1 MPPHIYIDCTET
13 ARVGAN
19 TGIQRTVR
27 ALVAAASELRDVDV
41 APVRYDGRHF
51 VALGAAARAA
61 LARPAAGHRRVHERA
76 RRIAVSVLSS
86 HPSQGE
92 WVARGRDL
100 ASRSYWAMR
109 RMRVLAGGER
119 AVRFNSGD
127 WLVLLD
133 ATWTPDVRRDLAR
146 AKSEGAR
153 ICVVVYDL
161 IKLRRPD
168 LVSPGAAGIYRR
180 WLDRVLPAADL
191 VATIS
196 RAVRDDVQEYLRDS
210 GRASLAGRV
219 RHFPLGADFEGG
231 GAPGEAS
238 AAVRTALGEHAQRT
252 FLAVG
257 SIEPRKDQA
266 TILDAFERLWRE
278 GADARLVLVG
288 RPGWG
293 SDALVRRLSSHE
305 ARGTR
310 LFWLADASDADLAHC
325 YRRARALVNVS
336 LCEGFGLPL
345 VEAMRHGM
353 RVVASDI
360 PPFREVAGDAAVF
373 VPAGDADA
381 LARAVAAM
389 LREPWGAAPAAPV
402 AVATWIDSARALIA
416 LLRDPPNQAPR

>member
-1 MPPHIYIDCTET
+1 MPPHICIDCTET

-27 ALVAAASELRDVDV
+27 ALVAAASAVRDVEV
-41 APVRYDGRHF
+41 VPVRFDGRQF
-51 VALGAAARAA
+51 VALDAAARAS
-61 LARPAAGHRRVHERA
+61 LAQPAAGHRGVHERA
-76 RRIAVSVLSS
+76 RRMAVSVLSS
-86 HPSQGE
+86 RGTRAE

-109 RMRVLAGGER
+109 RLRGIAGGEG
-119 AVRFNSGD
+119 AVRFRPGD

-180 WLDRVLPAADL
+180 WLDRVLPMADV

-196 RAVRDDVQEYLRDS
+196 RAVRDDVRDYLGAS
-210 GRASLAGRV
+210 GRASLAGKV
-219 RHFPLGADFEGG
+219 RHFPLGADFEGDR
-231 GAPGEAS
+231 AQGEAS
-238 AAVRTALGEHAQRT
+238 AAVRSALDADAQNT

-257 SIEPRKDQA
+257 SIEPRKDQS

-278 GADARLVLVG
+278 GSDARLVLVG

-293 SDALVRRLSSHE
+293 SDTLVARLSSHA
-305 ARGTR
+305 ARGSR

-345 VEAMRHGM
+345 VEAMRHGL

-373 VPAGDADA
+373 VPPGDADA
-381 LARAVAAM
+381 LARAVAAI
-389 LREPWGAAPAAPV
+389 LREPEGAAAATPV
-402 AVATWIDSARALIA
+402 AVATWSDAAHALIA
-416 LLRDPPNQAPR
+416 LLREPEDQAPR